1 MDSKDEKPHCLMC
14 GNTLINGR
22 LPRKF
27 CDRKCRNDYHNK
39 EVRQVRLSR
48 MKVNTRLDKNYAILK
63 NLIAL
68 GVSELSMPLMLQ
80 LGFIPDY
87 FTSCYIEGESRL
99 CCCYDIQFR
108 VRYSCVCDI
117 KQVKTNFGE

>member
-1 MDSKDEKPHCLMC
+1 MDRQKDAPRCLMC
-14 GNTLINGR
+14 GETLVNGR

-48 MKVNTRLDKNYAILK
+48 LRVTNRLEKNYAVLRH
-63 NLIAL
+63 LTEL
-68 GVSELSMPLMLQ
+68 GIEELSMPQMSQ
-80 LGFIPDY
+80 LGFAPDY
-87 FTSCYIEGESRL
+87 FTSCYIDGDTRL

-108 VRYSCVCDI
+108 ATPSRIYDI
-117 KQVKTNFGE
+117 KQVKTEFEE